1 LLTRGHVLRDN
12 QTIYKTSIYTIP
24 LDITMSAHRSS
35 YFRPSKID
43 SLEAEHDYLH
53 VLRERHLQWTSN
65 TNDPEIRRM
74 HSEIVNLIKPLIDRF
89 ERLLDALQEQ
99 KD

>member
-1 LLTRGHVLRDN
+1 MSTRG
-12 QTIYKTSIYTIP
+12 
-24 LDITMSAHRSS
+24 SS

-43 SLEAEHDYLH
+43 SLEAEHDYLRL
-53 VLRERHLQWTSN
+53 LRERHSQWMSN

-74 HSEIVNLIKPLIDRF
+74 HSEIVNLIEPLIDRF
-89 ERLLDALQEQ
+89 ERLLEVLREQ